1 MASQRSPALRLL
13 AIPSLALAAG
23 MACGGPAT
31 AGPPFVTDD
40 PEPVDFRHFEINS
53 AAQGTLTHGAR
64 SGEAPSLD
72 INYGLLPET
81 QFHIG
86 LFGPWQTQ
94 DGKASQFG
102 YGDTEFGLKY
112 RFVAEDEAGW
122 RPQVALY
129 PNIDLPTGDEARG
142 LGAGHTRIFLP
153 LWAQKTIGDWQTYG
167 GGGYWINRY
176 GDNRNYW
183 FMGWTLLRKI
193 TDRLTLGGEIFHQTA
208 DLNSEPAPT
217 GNGVSSR
224 PSTGF
229 NLGGYYILD
238 ENHSILFSAGRGLQ
252 NVPATNQFSYYIG
265 LQLSF

>member
-1 MASQRSPALRLL
+1 MAAYV
-13 AIPSLALAAG
+13 AG
-23 MACGGPAT
+23 FVPAT

-40 PEPVDFRHFEINS
+40 PEPVDFQHFEINT
-53 AAQGTLTHGAR
+53 ALQGTRSQRDR

-86 LFGPWQTQ
+86 LSAPYDTP
-94 DGKASQFG
+94 DGKALQYG

-112 RFVAEDEAGW
+112 RFVAEDKDGW

-129 PNIDLPTGDEARG
+129 PLIDLPTGDAERG

-153 LWAQKTIGDWQTYG
+153 IWAQKSIGDWQTYG

-176 GDNRNYW
+176 GDSRNYW
-183 FMGWTLLRKI
+183 FMGWTLLRKLS
-193 TDRLTLGGEIFHQTA
+193 DRWTFGGEIFHQAA
-208 DLNSEPAPT
+208 DLITDPAPT

-224 PSTGF
+224 PGTGF
-229 NLGGYYILD
+229 NLGGYYSLD
-238 ENHSILFSAGRGLQ
+238 ENHRILFSAGRGLQ
-252 NVPATNQFSYYIG
+252 NVSASNQFSYYVG
-265 LQLSF
+265 YQSSF